1 MTPEVTVTTSSRI
14 ELAAG
19 QITPSGD
26 TLQVELIQPAGN
38 PPAVLITWPAAPSVI
53 NTDPRGLAS
62 VAVSV
67 VRVLAEAQA
76 RLAKIRS
83 SRL

>member
-1 MTPEVTVTTSSRI
+1 MSTSSRI

-26 TLQVELIQPAGN
+26 TLRVELIRPAGN
-38 PPAVLITWPAAPSVI
+38 PPAVLITWPAAPSV
-53 NTDPRGLAS
+53 TSKDPRGLAG
-62 VAVSV
+62 VAASV

-76 RLAKIRS
+76 QLAKIRS
-83 SRL
+83 KRL

>member
-19 QITPSGD
+19 KITPSGD
-26 TLQVELIQPAGN
+26 SLQVELIQPGGS
-38 PPAVLITWPAAPSVI
+38 PPAVLITWPAAPSVT
-53 NTDPRGLAS
+53 NTDPRGLAT
-62 VAVSV
+62 VAAAV

-76 RLAKIRS
+76 RLTKIR
-83 SRL
+83 RQQG

>member
-1 MTPEVTVTTSSRI
+1 VPTSSRI

-26 TLQVELIQPAGN
+26 PIRVELVKPAGS
-38 PPAVLITWPAAPSVI
+38 PPAVLITWPTAPSVT
-53 NTDPRGLAS
+53 NTDPKGLAA
-62 VAVSV
+62 VAASL
-67 VRVLAEAQA
+67 VRILAEAQA